1 MNKKIKPKNKN
12 SSFWQVRFGLQEKD
26 GTGKMKPKGIRLTGK
41 LKPYNR
47 KERFLRSLRNI
58 NRILAGKMRQ
68 TGMSVTDNKFI
79 QLKI

>member
-47 KERFLRSLRNI
+47 KERFLRCLRNI
-58 NRILAGKMRQ
+58 AGKIRQ
-68 TGMSVTDNKFI
+68 TGMSVTDKKFT